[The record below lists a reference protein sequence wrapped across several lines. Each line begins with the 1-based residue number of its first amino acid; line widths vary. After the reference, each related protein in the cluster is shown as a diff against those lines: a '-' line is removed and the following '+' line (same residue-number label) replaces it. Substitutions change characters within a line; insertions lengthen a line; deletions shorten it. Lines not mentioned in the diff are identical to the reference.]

1 MSLRKEQKANTSK
14 YFNIVSGKYFTKLS
28 QIGNFGWVSIPCIL
42 FMYCALLGFQ
52 LMKITDEFSGSQT

>member
-28 QIGNFGWVSIPCIL
+28 QIGNFG
-42 FMYCALLGFQ
+42 
-52 LMKITDEFSGSQT
+52 